1 MHGWQSQICGYYYL
15 PIWPAEIVHLTFRA
29 LFSPVKIKKK
39 CFEMT
44 EKPLVSHVLYGA
56 ELFLTKS
63 RLSLHTGYLSSGCTI
78 GRINVYSSDKDE

>member
-1 MHGWQSQICGYYYL
+1 M
-15 PIWPAEIVHLTFRA
+15 T
-29 LFSPVKIKKK
+29 KKK
-39 CFEMT
+39 TF
-44 EKPLVSHVLYGA
+44 VSHVLYGA